1 MSSQNQLLVTGC
13 AGFIGYHLTKR
24 LLHQGYSIIGID
36 NLTPYYDVSLKKD
49 RLKQL
54 LPHENFTYQQ
64 ISIED
69 GSKIKHIFSEN
80 EFESV
85 IHLAAQPGVR
95 YSFENPQAYIDTN
108 ITGFLSILEACRYH
122 QPKQLIFASSSSV
135 YGANTEMPFSEEHRV
150 DHPLSLY
157 GMTKKSNELMAY
169 TYTSQFG
176 TPTIGLRFFTVYGPW
191 GRPDMAL
198 FSFTKSI
205 LSGKTIKVYNHGN
218 MKRDFTYV
226 DDIIEGIVR
235 LIEKDNNIGDKNKK
249 LTQPV
254 TNTNDLPY
262 RIYNIGN
269 QNPVNLLEFI
279 EVLEKKLGIQANK
292 ELLPM
297 QAGDLSET
305 YADVDMLVKDVD
317 YKPNT
322 TIKEGI
328 SRFVDWY
335 LEYYNKKK

>member
-1 MSSQNQLLVTGC
+1 MSSQNQILVTGC

-24 LLHQGYSIIGID
+24 LLHQGYSVIGID
-36 NLTPYYDVSLKKD
+36 NLTPYYDVLLKKG

-69 GSKIKHIFSEN
+69 GGKINKIFSESK
-80 EFESV
+80 FMSV
-85 IHLAAQPGVR
+85 VHLAAQPGVL

-108 ITGFLSILEACRYH
+108 ITGFLNILEACRNH
-122 QPKQLIFASSSSV
+122 QSEQLIYASSSFV
-135 YGANTEMPFSEEHRV
+135 YGANTEMPFSEKHQV
-150 DHPLSLY
+150 DHPLNLY

-191 GRPDMAL
+191 GRPDMVL
-198 FSFTKSI
+198 FLFTKSI

-218 MKRDFTYV
+218 MKRDFIYV

-235 LIEKDNNIGDKNKK
+235 LIEKNNMKTQDKISTK
-249 LTQPV
+249 LHSNAKV
-254 TNTNDLPY
+254 LPY
-262 RIYNIGN
+262 KIYNIGN
-269 QNPVNLLEFI
+269 QNPIDLMEFI

-297 QAGDLSET
+297 RSGDLSET
-305 YADVDMLVKDVD
+305 YADVDRLIKDVG
-317 YKPNT
+317 YKPKT
-322 TIKEGI
+322 TIEEGI

-335 LEYYNKKK
+335 LEYYEVKR